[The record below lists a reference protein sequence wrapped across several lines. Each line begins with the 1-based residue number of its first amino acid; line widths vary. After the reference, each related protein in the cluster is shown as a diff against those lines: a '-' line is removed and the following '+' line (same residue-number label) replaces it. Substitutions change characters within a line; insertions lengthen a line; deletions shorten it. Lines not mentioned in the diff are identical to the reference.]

1 MIRHSN
7 GFGLNSSYVNKIVGS
22 RFTPGV
28 VMLFLVLCFFSTAA
42 AQIKKH
48 TAYTRHTIEEYYDVN
63 KTIRHGQYIKF
74 HYSFFQ
80 QNVIEYGYYDKNNKT
95 GEWLTLY
102 SDAANSVASIGSY
115 IKDRKEGTWKYFYP
129 CGFPDS
135 TVNILRMNTKSI
147 LLENMDLKELKTLVY
162 DTSGCKLMC
171 SGIYSDN
178 FKAGI
183 WNYYSPT
190 GKIMHQY
197 DHVHNKLLINNDA
210 DSIFNGQTYLGGRYR
225 FLTCFYEGYNELIDH
240 SFYRNS
246 NVIYQI
252 EPPSHKDRYTLVSQ
266 SSSKVFA
273 RFVAQIIEM
282 IPDDWVV
289 IDAACQKK
297 VRFKVETKRK
307 KGGGYKFWLE
317 FI

>member
-1 MIRHSN
+1 MVRHST
-7 GFGLNSSYVNKIVGS
+7 GFCLNSFYVTRIFGS
-22 RFTPGV
+22 RVTPV
-28 VMLFLVLCFFSTAA
+28 VLTLFLALSIFSTAA
-42 AQIKKH
+42 AQVKKR
-48 TAYTRHTIEEYYDVN
+48 TAHTRHTIEEYYDVN

-74 HYSFFQ
+74 HYSFFH
-80 QNVIEYGYYDKNNKT
+80 QNVMEYGFYDKNNKT

-115 IKDRKEGTWKYFYP
+115 IKNRKEGTWKYFYP
-129 CGFPDS
+129 CGS
-135 TVNILRMNTKSI
+135 LGATMNILGTHAKSA

-171 SGIYSDN
+171 NGIYNDD

-190 GKIMHQY
+190 GKIMQQY
-197 DHVHNKLLINNDA
+197 DYAHNKLLINNET
-210 DSIFNGQTYLGGRYR
+210 DSIFNGQIYLGGRYR
-225 FLTCFYEGYNELIDH
+225 FLTYFYEGYDELIDY

-246 NVIYQI
+246 NVIYQV

-266 SSSKVFA
+266 NSSKVFA
-273 RFVAQIIEM
+273 RFVARIIKM
-282 IPDDWVV
+282 IPDDWVLV
-289 IDAACQKK
+289 DAAYQKK
-297 VRFKVETKRK
+297 VRFKVETRRK
-307 KGGGYKFWLE
+307 KSGGYEFWLE